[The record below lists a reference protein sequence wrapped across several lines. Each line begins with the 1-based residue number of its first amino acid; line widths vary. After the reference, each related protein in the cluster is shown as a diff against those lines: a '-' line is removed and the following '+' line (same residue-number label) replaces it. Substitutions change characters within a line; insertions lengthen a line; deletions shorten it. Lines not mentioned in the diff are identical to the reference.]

1 MAQIGRRARQRRNM
15 AYVIGTVMFLV
26 IAAIASW
33 AIYYQLTRPKGI
45 DPVTLCP
52 ADGPIGHFVL
62 LVDKTDPLTF
72 TQEQSFKVSLRE
84 LIGKRI
90 PQGYLFSVFVLGEDF
105 KQTAEP
111 LLELCNPGSGKG
123 KSELTQNPEK
133 LTRQYEAKFL
143 EPLMAQTGAMLSVT
157 PAKTSPIFEMLQLV
171 GINAF
176 RKHDVKGPRRLI
188 VMSDMLHNTT
198 QFSMYR
204 GLVDYSVFATTDYGQ
219 KMRLQMPDVEVEI
232 HYLMNTP
239 QLQTKRN
246 VDFWEAHFKKAGAR
260 IVEVQPLEG

>member
-1 MAQIGRRARQRRNM
+1 MAQMGRRAKQRRNLD
-15 AYVIGTVMFLV
+15 YLIGSVIVLGIL
-26 IAAIASW
+26 AAVSW
-33 AIYYQLTRPKGI
+33 AFYYPTTRPKGI

-72 TQEQSFKVSLRE
+72 TQEQSFKVRLRE
-84 LIGKRI
+84 LIEKKI

-105 KQTAEP
+105 KQTAVP
-111 LLELCNPGSGKG
+111 LAELCNPGSGLN

-133 LTRQYEAKFL
+133 LTRQYQAKFL
-143 EPLMAQTGAMLSVT
+143 EPLMAQAGSMLSVT
-157 PAKTSPIFEMLQLV
+157 SAKTSPIFEMLQLV

-188 VMSDMLHNTT
+188 VMSDMLHNTA

-204 GLVDYSVFATTDYGQ
+204 SFDYLTFAATDYGQ
-219 KMRLQMPDVEVEI
+219 KMRLQLPDVEVEI

-246 VDFWEAHFKKAGAR
+246 VDFWEAHFKKSGAR

>member
-1 MAQIGRRARQRRNM
+1 MAQIGRRAKQRRNF
-15 AYVIGTVMFLV
+15 AYVIGTIIFLFVLVV
-26 IAAIASW
+26 IGLV
-33 AIYYQLTRPKGI
+33 IYYQSSRPKGI

-52 ADGPIGHFVL
+52 ADGPNGHFVL

-72 TQEQSFKVSLRE
+72 TQEQSFKVRLHE
-84 LIGKRI
+84 LIEKKI
-90 PQGYLFSVFVLGEDF
+90 PEGYLFSVFILGEDF

-111 LLELCNPGSGKG
+111 LVELCNPGSGLN

-133 LTRQYEAKFL
+133 LTRQYQANFL
-143 EPLMAQTGAMLSVT
+143 EPLLAQAGSMLSVT
-157 PAKTSPIFEMLQLV
+157 SAKSSPIFEMLQLV

-188 VMSDMLHNTT
+188 VMSDMLHNTV

-204 GLVDYSVFATTDYGQ
+204 GFDYSTFAATDYGQ
-219 KMRLQMPDVEVEI
+219 KMRLQLPDVEVEI

-246 VDFWEAHFKKAGAR
+246 VDFWEAHFKKSGAR